1 MTKKVLL
8 VAWLVTI
15 IWITLTNASK
25 QDVDNLINPE
35 TWVIEVQV
43 NIPMYEEMKNL
54 DVSWMTD
61 HSQESIEQRIKN
73 VQWAKLYLQ
82 NAYQYK
88 EDITPANIDY
98 FERVQYKL
106 EQDNANAEQYWK
118 LLLAILAPF
127 WIWLLLT
134 RPMRKKSK
142 LEERKFNQWWRTTI
156 VLS

>member
-25 QDVDNLINPE
+25 QDVDNLINSE

-61 HSQESIEQRIKN
+61 HSQEPMEQRIKN

-88 EDITPANIDY
+88 EDITPTNIDY

-106 EQDNANAEQYWK
+106 EQDNANFEQYWK

>member
-35 TWVIEVQV
+35 TWVIEVKV

-61 HSQESIEQRIKN
+61 HSQEPMEQRIKN

-88 EDITPANIDY
+88 EDITPTNIDY

>member
-142 LEERKFNQWWRTTI
+142 LEERKLNQWWRTTI

>member
-61 HSQESIEQRIKN
+61 HSQEPMEQRIKN

-88 EDITPANIDY
+88 EDITPVNIDY

>member
-54 DVSWMTD
+54 DVSWMSD
-61 HSQESIEQRIKN
+61 HSQEPMEQRIKN
-73 VQWAKLYLQ
+73 VQWAKLYLK

-142 LEERKFNQWWRTTI
+142 LKERKFNQWWRTTI